1 MRDFMF
7 DNNGSKQFQKLKEN
21 SGQSNIDLVQFW
33 KVTDKSKGLDL
44 KTDRQKY
51 VWCFTKLE
59 PESFTVST
67 SQLEK
72 FIMTTTRKNVDARA
86 DQMIVDLNNV
96 YKEIVEMSTNDDPDK
111 SFEIEYS
118 GKVIISTFHI
128 F

>member
-1 MRDFMF
+1 MF